1 MLQAFDTFIASANM
15 EKEITLGNTNVTHGC
30 LYMQLRLLF
39 KSVYRKQ
46 IWPKTGQLDF
56 LSNINQVLLTGS
68 NVKIAFSL
76 KFKSA
81 KG

>member
-1 MLQAFDTFIASANM
+1 MLQAFNTFIASANM
-15 EKEITLGNTNVTHGC
+15 EKEIILGNTNATHGC
-30 LYMQLRLLF
+30 SMQLRLLF